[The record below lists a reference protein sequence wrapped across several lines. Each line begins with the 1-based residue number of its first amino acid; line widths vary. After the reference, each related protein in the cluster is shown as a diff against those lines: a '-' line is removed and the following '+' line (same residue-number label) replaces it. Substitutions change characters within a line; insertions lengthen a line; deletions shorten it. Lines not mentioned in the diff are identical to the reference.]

1 MADILEMTKYILSGA
16 GVTISIS
23 LITLVISI
31 PLGMLC
37 AILKIS
43 SPAPI
48 KALLNFYTW
57 IFRGT
62 PLLLQLFFFYYGLPL
77 IFPALSVFNDFQI
90 VAVTFT
96 LNYAA
101 YLTEVFRA
109 GIESIDEGQY
119 EAAKALGF
127 NYSTTMTNIIIPQT
141 IRRIIPSTC
150 NESVNLIKD
159 TALVAVI
166 AMNDL
171 SRAANE
177 ISSRNLVITPFI
189 IAGVMYLIMTSLLMY
204 AFKKLEKKYSFY
216 I

>member
-1 MADILEMTKYILSGA
+1 MGSILEMTKYILGGV

-23 LITLVISI
+23 IVTLVLSI
-31 PLGMLC
+31 PLGMLF

-43 SPAPI
+43 APVII
-48 KALLNFYTW
+48 KSILNFYTW

-62 PLLLQLFFFYYGLPL
+62 PLLLQLFFVYYGLP
-77 IFPALSVFNDFQI
+77 IIHPALAFTDFQ
-90 VAVTFT
+90 AVSITFT

-109 GIESIDEGQY
+109 GIESIDSGQY

-127 NYSTTMTNIIIPQT
+127 NYRTTMTQIIIPQT

-166 AMNDL
+166 GMGDI
-171 SRAANE
+171 SRTANE
-177 ISSRNLVITPFI
+177 LASKDLIITPFI
-189 IAGVMYLIMTSLLMY
+189 IAGVIYLILTSVMMHV
-204 AFKKLEKKYSFY
+204 FKKIENKYSFY
-216 I
+216 L

>member
-1 MADILEMTKYILSGA
+1 MGSILEMTKYILGGV
-16 GVTISIS
+16 GVTVSISIV
-23 LITLVISI
+23 TLVLSI
-31 PLGMLC
+31 PLGMLF

-43 SPAPI
+43 APAII
-48 KALLNFYTW
+48 KSILNFYTW

-62 PLLLQLFFFYYGLPL
+62 PLLLQLFFVYYGLP
-77 IFPALSVFNDFQI
+77 IIHPALAFTDFQ
-90 VAVTFT
+90 AVSITFT

-109 GIESIDEGQY
+109 GIESIDLGQY

-127 NYSTTMTNIIIPQT
+127 NYRTTMTQIIIPQT

-166 AMNDL
+166 GMGDI
-171 SRAANE
+171 SRTANE
-177 ISSRNLVITPFI
+177 LASKDLIITPFI
-189 IAGVMYLIMTSLLMY
+189 IAGVIYLILTSVMMHV
-204 AFKKLEKKYSFY
+204 FKKIEKKYSFY
-216 I
+216 L

>member
-1 MADILEMTKYILSGA
+1 MEAILNMTKYILGGV
-16 GVTISIS
+16 GVTLSISIV
-23 LITLVISI
+23 TLVISI
-31 PLGMLC
+31 PLGMLF

-43 SPAPI
+43 APEPL
-48 KALLNFYTW
+48 KAVLNFYTW

-62 PLLLQLFFFYYGLPL
+62 PLLLQLFFVYYGLP
-77 IFPALSVFNDFQI
+77 IIHPALAFTDFQ
-90 VAVTFT
+90 AVYITFT

-109 GIESIDEGQY
+109 GIESIDLGQY

-127 NYSTTMTNIIIPQT
+127 NYKTTMKSIIIPQT

-166 AMNDL
+166 GMGDI
-171 SRAANE
+171 SRTANE
-177 ISSRNLVITPFI
+177 LASRDMIIMPFVIAAI
-189 IAGVMYLIMTSLLMY
+189 IYLILTSFMMY
-204 AFKKLEKKYSFY
+204 MFNKIEKKYSY
-216 I
+216 YL

>member
-1 MADILEMTKYILSGA
+1 MGNILEMTKYILGGV
-16 GVTISIS
+16 GVTVSISIV
-23 LITLVISI
+23 TLVLSI
-31 PLGMLC
+31 PLGMLF

-43 SPAPI
+43 GPVVI
-48 KALLNFYTW
+48 KSILNFYTW

-62 PLLLQLFFFYYGLPL
+62 PLLLQLFFVYYGLP
-77 IFPALSVFNDFQI
+77 IIHPALAFTDFQ
-90 VAVTFT
+90 AVSITFT

-109 GIESIDEGQY
+109 GIESIDLGQY

-127 NYSTTMTNIIIPQT
+127 NYRTTMMQIIIPQT

-166 AMNDL
+166 GMGDI
-171 SRAANE
+171 SRTANE
-177 ISSRNLVITPFI
+177 LASKDLIITPFI
-189 IAGVMYLIMTSLLMY
+189 IAGVIYLILTSVMMHV
-204 AFKKLEKKYSFY
+204 FKKIEKKYSFY
-216 I
+216 L

>member
-1 MADILEMTKYILSGA
+1 MGDILDMTKYILTGV

-23 LITLVISI
+23 IVTLVISI

-43 SPAPI
+43 APAPI
-48 KALLNFYTW
+48 KAILNFYTW

-62 PLLLQLFFFYYGLPL
+62 PLLLQLFFVYYGLPIIHPSL
-77 IFPALSVFNDFQI
+77 AFTDFQ
-90 VAVTFT
+90 AVSLTFT

-109 GIESIDEGQY
+109 GIESIDLGQY

-127 NYSTTMTNIIIPQT
+127 GYWTTMKSIIIPQT
-141 IRRIIPSTC
+141 VRRIIPSTC
-150 NESVNLIKD
+150 NEGVNLIKD

-166 AMNDL
+166 GMSDI
-171 SRAANE
+171 SKTANE
-177 ISSRNLVITPFI
+177 IAGREMIVTPFI
-189 IAGVMYLIMTSLLMY
+189 IAGIVYLILTSFMMHI
-204 AFKKLEKKYSFY
+204 FKKIEKRYSFY
-216 I
+216 L

>member
-1 MADILEMTKYILSGA
+1 MEAILNMTKYILGGV
-16 GVTISIS
+16 GVTLSISIV
-23 LITLVISI
+23 TLVISI
-31 PLGMLC
+31 PLGMLF

-43 SPAPI
+43 APAPLR
-48 KALLNFYTW
+48 AVLNFYTW

-62 PLLLQLFFFYYGLPL
+62 PLLLQLFFVYYGLP
-77 IFPALSVFNDFQI
+77 IIHPALAFTDFQ
-90 VAVTFT
+90 AVSITFT

-109 GIESIDEGQY
+109 GIESIDLGQY

-127 NYSTTMTNIIIPQT
+127 NYRTTMKSIIIPQT

-166 AMNDL
+166 GMGDI
-171 SRAANE
+171 SRTANE
-177 ISSRNLVITPFI
+177 LASRDMIIMPFVIAAVI
-189 IAGVMYLIMTSLLMY
+189 YLILTSFMMY
-204 AFKKLEKKYSFY
+204 MFNKIERKYSY
-216 I
+216 YL

>member
-1 MADILEMTKYILSGA
+1 MGDILAMTKYILTGV

-23 LITLVISI
+23 LVTLVASI
-31 PLGMLC
+31 PLGMIC

-43 SPAPI
+43 APWPV
-48 KALLNFYTW
+48 KSVLNFYTW

-62 PLLLQLFFFYYGLPL
+62 PLVLQLLFFYYGLPTV
-77 IFPALSVFNDFQI
+77 IPALRLTDFQ
-90 VAVTFT
+90 AVSITFI

-109 GIESIDEGQY
+109 GIESIDWGQY

-127 NYSTTMTNIIIPQT
+127 NYRSTMRHIIIPQT
-141 IRRIIPSTC
+141 VRRIIPSTC
-150 NESVNLIKD
+150 NEGVNLIKD
-159 TALVAVI
+159 TALVSVI
-166 AMNDL
+166 GMSDL
-171 SRAANE
+171 TRTANE
-177 ISSRNLVITPFI
+177 ISSRQIIISPFV
-189 IAGVMYLIMTSLLMY
+189 IAGVIYLIMTSLLMY

>member
-1 MADILEMTKYILSGA
+1 MGDILGMTKYILSGV

-23 LITLVISI
+23 IVTLVISL

-43 SPAPI
+43 APAPVKTI
-48 KALLNFYTW
+48 LNFYTW

-62 PLLLQLFFFYYGLPL
+62 PLLLQLFFVYYGLPIL
-77 IFPALSVFNDFQI
+77 HPSLAFTDFQA
-90 VAVTFT
+90 VAITFT

-109 GIESIDEGQY
+109 GIESIDLGQY
-119 EAAKALGF
+119 EASKALGLG
-127 NYSTTMTNIIIPQT
+127 YWSTMKSIIIPQT

-150 NESVNLIKD
+150 NEGVNLIKD

-166 AMNDL
+166 GMSDI
-171 SRAANE
+171 SKTANE
-177 ISSRNLVITPFI
+177 IAGREMIVTPFI
-189 IAGVMYLIMTSLLMY
+189 IAGVIYLILTSFMMHM
-204 AFKKLEKKYSFY
+204 FKRIENKYSFY
-216 I
+216 L

>member
-1 MADILEMTKYILSGA
+1 MGSILEMTKYILGGV
-16 GVTISIS
+16 GVTVSISIV
-23 LITLVISI
+23 TLVLSI
-31 PLGMLC
+31 PLGMLF

-43 SPAPI
+43 APTPI
-48 KALLNFYTW
+48 KSILNFYTW

-62 PLLLQLFFFYYGLPL
+62 PLLLQLFFVYYGLP
-77 IFPALSVFNDFQI
+77 IIHPALAFTDFQ
-90 VAVTFT
+90 AVSITFT

-109 GIESIDEGQY
+109 GIESIDFGQY

-127 NYSTTMTNIIIPQT
+127 NYRSTMTQIIIPQT

-166 AMNDL
+166 GMGDI
-171 SRAANE
+171 SRTANE
-177 ISSRNLVITPFI
+177 LASKDLIITPFI
-189 IAGVMYLIMTSLLMY
+189 IAGVIYLILTSVIMHV
-204 AFKKLEKKYSFY
+204 FKKIEKKYSFY
-216 I
+216 L

>member
-1 MADILEMTKYILSGA
+1 MGDILDMTKYILTGV
-16 GVTISIS
+16 GVTVSISIVT
-23 LITLVISI
+23 LIISI

-43 SPAPI
+43 API
-48 KALLNFYTW
+48 PVKAILNFYTW

-62 PLLLQLFFFYYGLPL
+62 PLLLQLFFVYYGLPIIHPSL
-77 IFPALSVFNDFQI
+77 AFTDFQ
-90 VAVTFT
+90 AVSLTFT

-109 GIESIDEGQY
+109 GIESIDLGQY

-127 NYSTTMTNIIIPQT
+127 GYWSTMKSIVIPQT

-150 NESVNLIKD
+150 NEGVNLIKD

-166 AMNDL
+166 GMSDI
-171 SRAANE
+171 SKTANE
-177 ISSRNLVITPFI
+177 IAGREMIVTPFI
-189 IAGVMYLIMTSLLMY
+189 IAGIVYLILTSFMMHV
-204 AFKKLEKKYSFY
+204 FKKIEKRYSFY
-216 I
+216 L